1 MPVPLPRLPANG
13 AAIPVIG
20 LGTFQLQGEPCRRA
34 VAAALASGY
43 RHVDTA
49 AMYDNEAEVGEVL
62 TGSGIAR
69 GELFVTTKVW
79 SSDIGA
85 GALQQSAER
94 SLAKLGLAQVDLLLI
109 HWPNPA
115 IPLAQSI
122 GALCDAKRRGLA
134 AHIGV
139 SNFPVA
145 MLEEAVTLAAGEGET
160 IAALQCEHHPR
171 LDQSKLIA
179 ASARHGIGFI
189 SYCPLGRGNLV
200 TDATITGIARKLG
213 RTAAQVILRWHLQKG
228 VAAIPRSARPAHIAE
243 NIAIADFALGSEDM
257 GAISALRR
265 PDGRIVSPPSAPQW
279 DD

>member
-1 MPVPLPRLPANG
+1 MPALPRLPANG

-20 LGTFQLQGEPCRRA
+20 FGTFRLQGEPCRRA
-34 VAAALASGY
+34 VATALASGY
-43 RHVDTA
+43 RHIDTA
-49 AMYDNEAEVGEVL
+49 AMYDNEADVGQAL
-62 TGSGIAR
+62 AGSGIAR
-69 GELFVTTKVW
+69 SEIFVTTKVW

-85 GALQQSAER
+85 GALQRSAAR

-122 GALCDAKRRGLA
+122 GALCDARRRGLA

-145 MLEEAVTLAAGEGET
+145 MLEAAVTLAASDGET
-160 IAALQCEHHPR
+160 IAALQCEHHPH

-179 ASARHGIGFI
+179 AAARHGIGFI
-189 SYCPLGRGNLV
+189 SYCPLGRGSLV
-200 TDATITGIARKLG
+200 NDATIAGIARKRD
-213 RTAAQVILRWHLQKG
+213 RTPAQIILRWHLQKG
-228 VAAIPRSARPAHIAE
+228 VAAIPRSARPEHIAE
-243 NIAIADFALGSEDM
+243 NIAIADFALDAADM
-257 GAISALRR
+257 AAISALHR
-265 PDGRIVSPPSAPQW
+265 PDGRMVSPPSAPKW